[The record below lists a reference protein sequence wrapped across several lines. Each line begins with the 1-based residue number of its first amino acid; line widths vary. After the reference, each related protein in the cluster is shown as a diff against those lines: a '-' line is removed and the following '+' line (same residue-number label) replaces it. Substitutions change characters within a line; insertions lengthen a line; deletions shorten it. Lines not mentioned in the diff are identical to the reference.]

1 MRTRTHFN
9 VKCQFNPGDLFK
21 VAPYRFTIARAL
33 MTKAQVICTRSKENI
48 VFRFS

>member
-21 VAPYRFTIARAL
+21 
-33 MTKAQVICTRSKENI
+33 AQSLIIRRELGNCLIFGLINYHLIEI
-48 VFRFS
+48 ELE